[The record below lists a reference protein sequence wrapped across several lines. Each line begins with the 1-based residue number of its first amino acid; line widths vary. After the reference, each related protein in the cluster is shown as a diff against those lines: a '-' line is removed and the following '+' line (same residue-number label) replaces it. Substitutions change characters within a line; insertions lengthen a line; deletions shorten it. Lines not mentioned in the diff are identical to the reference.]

1 MSLWWGSVLNQQTET
16 GQDVIFALKQALIH
30 EEVNGAF
37 ELGALEVNFYEVARS
52 KMNGLVGGELIEAT
66 KALRKL
72 MSKRVAKI
80 IRMASLN
87 PLSQLIEVKLTQD
100 EKELYTAVFNSCI
113 MFKNIVTKGEQN
125 VKE

>member
-1 MSLWWGSVLNQQTET
+1 MNQQTQT

-37 ELGALEVNFYEVARS
+37 ELGTLEVNFYESTRS
-52 KMNGLVGGELIEAT
+52 KMKDLVGDELIVAT
-66 KALRKL
+66 NTLRKL
-72 MSKRVAKI
+72 MSKRIAKM

-87 PLSQLIEVKLTQD
+87 PLSQLIDVKLTQD

-113 MFKNIVTKGEQN
+113 MFKSIVTKGEQN